1 MSTSTIIHKTQQFLL
16 TWSVLMMLV
25 PRPEEVTTP
34 VMILMRRN
42 QDDDMSDT
50 WGPEQGRGPV
60 QDPGGEWGMIIAF

>member
-1 MSTSTIIHKTQQFLL
+1 
-16 TWSVLMMLV
+16 MMLV